1 MTGAPDAIVPGLY
14 GLVGGAVNVYVLD
27 GGDAGLIVFDAGLPR
42 GQNAILDLVR
52 RLGRVPQDVK
62 HILITHGDIDHIGGL
77 KGLHAAT
84 GAPITASA
92 ASREYI
98 EQPRNPPH
106 VPLPMTVLAGLLA
119 HTVRGTAPVAKEV
132 RDGDVLDLAGGLRVI
147 ATPGHTAD
155 HISYFWERERVLI
168 AGDALNTLGEGL
180 RSTQPR
186 ITWNMQAAYQSI
198 ERLLALE
205 PAVICCG
212 HGQVWRASKD
222 TGRLAA
228 LRAQIR
234 GDQEK

>member
-1 MTGAPDAIVPGLY
+1 MMLMADTPNPIVPGLY
-14 GLVGGAVNVYVLD
+14 GLFGAAVNVYVLD
-27 GGDAGLIVFDAGLPR
+27 AGDAGLVVFDAGLPR
-42 GQNAILDLVR
+42 SQNAILDLVR
-52 RLGRVPQDVK
+52 RLGCAPQDVK

-106 VPLPMTVLAGLLA
+106 VPLPMTLLAGLLA
-119 HTVRGTAPVAKEV
+119 HTIRGTAPVAKEV

-147 ATPGHTAD
+147 ATPGHTPD
-155 HISYFWERERVLI
+155 HVSYFWEPERVLI
-168 AGDALNTLGEGL
+168 AGDALNTLGKGL
-180 RSTQPR
+180 RPTQPR
-186 ITWNMQAAYQSI
+186 ITWDTAAAYRSI
-198 ERLLALE
+198 ERVLALD

-212 HGQVWRASKD
+212 HGPVWRASED

-228 LRAQIR
+228 LRALIGQ
-234 GDQEK
+234 